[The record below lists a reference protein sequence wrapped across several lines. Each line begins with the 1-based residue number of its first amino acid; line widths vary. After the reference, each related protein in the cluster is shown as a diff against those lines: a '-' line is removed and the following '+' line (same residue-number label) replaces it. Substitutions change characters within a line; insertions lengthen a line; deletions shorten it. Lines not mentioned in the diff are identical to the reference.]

1 MKNSIIKLFETNINL
16 GELLNQTFKL
26 LNFDDK
32 ISNKVI
38 IITINQKKNYL

>member
-1 MKNSIIKLFETNINL
+1 MKNSIIKLFETNINV

-38 IITINQKKNYL
+38 IITINKKNNYL

>member
-1 MKNSIIKLFETNINL
+1 MKNSIIKLFETNINV

>member
-1 MKNSIIKLFETNINL
+1 MKNSIIKLFETNINA

-26 LNFDDK
+26 LNFDYK